1 MILVTAG
8 VGAIL
13 PIVGV
18 IVGGETDTGGQFVSA
33 VKELIG
39 VSNQRALLIVL
50 VVGFCVLIVLKVIVG
65 LWVLVEQKKLN
76 AAIRLSVTD
85 RLFRHL
91 IGMPYSFHTS
101 ENSANALRSLTSDIS
116 AHGRSIEST
125 ILILSEGL
133 LGRRQLLTMII

>member
-18 IVGGETDTGGQFVSA
+18 IVGGETDTDGQFVSA
-33 VKELIG
+33 IKELIG
-39 VSNQRALLIVL
+39 ISNQRAMLIVL
-50 VVGFCVLIVLKVIVG
+50 VVGFFILIALKVIVG

-91 IGMPYSFHTS
+91 MGMPYSFIPARIQPMHLEVSHRMFRPT
-101 ENSANALRSLTSDIS
+101 ADV
-116 AHGRSIEST
+116 
-125 ILILSEGL
+125 LSPPSQSQV
-133 LGRRQLLTMII
+133 RRYW